1 MPPGHLDRLS
11 ALDASFLHQEGPD
24 SHMHIGA
31 LALCEGPPPTL
42 EELAAHIG
50 GLLHLVPRY
59 RQRLAHTALDRGRP
73 LWADDPHFRVEYH
86 LRHTALPAPAGRR
99 ELLELLAR
107 IFSEALDRDRPLW
120 ELWLVEGLEHDHFAL
135 IFKSH
140 HAMIDGIGGVDLATV
155 VLDLD
160 AASDVA
166 RDGAPPWRPAP
177 VPGTVELLAVG
188 ACELARGSLTLARGA
203 LGAALRPRRALA
215 HGRAALEGL
224 GEVLWELLDAA
235 PQT

>member
-1 MPPGHLDRLS
+1 MPQRHLDRLS
-11 ALDASFLHQEGPD
+11 ALDASFLHQEGPEA
-24 SHMHIGA
+24 HMHIGA
-31 LALCEGPPPTL
+31 LALCAGPPPPP

-50 GLLHLVPRY
+50 GRLHLVPRY

-73 LWADDPHFRVEYH
+73 LWADDPDFRVESH

-120 ELWLVEGLEHDHFAL
+120 ELWLVEGVEHGQFAL

-140 HAMIDGIGGVDLATV
+140 HAMIDGLAGVDLATV

-160 AASDVA
+160 PAPAAP
-166 RDGAPPWRPAP
+166 DGAPPWRPAP
-177 VPGTVELLAVG
+177 APGPLELFAVG
-188 ACELARGSLTLARGA
+188 AGELARGSLTLARGA
-203 LGAALRPRRALA
+203 LGAARRPRRALA

-224 GEVLWELLDAA
+224 GEV
-235 PQT
+235 